1 MRTTAADLA
10 VVALRP
16 LRADDSAAI
25 AAQVSDFEIAR
36 WTARIPH
43 PYPPGAADAFLLDA
57 AATDAAGATLH
68 RAITCTGDQALVGVV
83 SLVMIRP
90 GVAELGYWVGR
101 AAWGRGI
108 AGAAAAAMID
118 IARDL
123 GIYRLLGKVM
133 DGNARSIAVL
143 TRQGFI
149 TDHEAPA
156 EQAVRDG
163 RRTPLHSFVLELDPG
178 RQGA

>member
-1 MRTTAADLA
+1 M
-10 VVALRP
+10 ALRP

-25 AAQVSDFEIAR
+25 AAQVSDFEVAR

-68 RAITCTGDQALVGVV
+68 RAVTRAGDDSLVGIV

-101 AAWGRGI
+101 VAWGQGI
-108 AGAAAAAMID
+108 AGAAAAAMIG
-118 IARDL
+118 IARDQ

-133 DGNARSIAVL
+133 DGNPRSMAVL
-143 TRQGFI
+143 ARQGFV
-149 TDHEAPA
+149 TDHEAPP
-156 EQAVRDG
+156 EEVVRDG
-163 RRTPLHSFVLELDPG
+163 QRTLLHSFVLDLTAG
-178 RQGA
+178 GQGA

>member
-1 MRTTAADLA
+1 MRTTVADLGI
-10 VVALRP
+10 VALRP
-16 LRADDSAAI
+16 LRADDSAAV
-25 AAQVSDFEIAR
+25 AAQVSDFEVAR

-43 PYPPGAADAFLLDA
+43 PYPPGAADVFLVDA

-68 RAITCTGDQALVGVV
+68 RAITLAGDPALIGVV
-83 SLVMIRP
+83 SLVIIRP

-101 AAWGRGI
+101 AAWGQGV
-108 AGAAAAAMID
+108 AGAAAAAMIG
-118 IARDL
+118 IAREL

-143 TRQGFI
+143 TRQGFV
-149 TDHEAPA
+149 TDHEALA
-156 EQAVRDG
+156 EEAVRDG